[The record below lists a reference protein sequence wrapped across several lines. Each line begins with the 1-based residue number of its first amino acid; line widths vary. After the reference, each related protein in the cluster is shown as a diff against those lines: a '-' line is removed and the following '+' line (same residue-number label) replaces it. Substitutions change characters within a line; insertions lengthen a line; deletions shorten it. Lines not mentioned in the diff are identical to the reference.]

1 MSITIDT
8 DMYLL
13 CSLFNINYKKITNEY
28 SGMTV
33 EQIMEAEAAQGNT
46 EAAKFDREI
55 LSNPVKLIELFQL
68 NDPGNKFAILNNMN
82 EDDLE
87 DLLPLLDKS
96 DLVMG
101 LNFFTKDKLLE
112 MAEDLPK
119 EQLIKFTFQM
129 FSPEQVM
136 QLLPE
141 EQLNKILTS
150 TDLDKNLQLKYL
162 KDMNPEI
169 LAQMIEAATGQPVA
183 GAEDVGL
190 DGKANLDGQA
200 LFVQISNLSDDK
212 FQDAMLS
219 MPKQAKRDFV
229 LKLVNENPKLY
240 LSVDAQA
247 YTDIVNQRKEKE
259 DIVRS
264 ANVIKPEQLV
274 KMLVELPRDL
284 TAVVLTQIDTKKFA
298 DVLLANFKNILS
310 EIVAG

>member
-1 MSITIDT
+1 MTITINT

-13 CSLFNINYKKITNEY
+13 CSLFNINYKKIVNEY

-46 EAAKFDREI
+46 AAANFDREI
-55 LSNPVKLIELFQL
+55 LSNPLKLIELFEL

-82 EDDLE
+82 EQDLE

-101 LNFFTKDKLLE
+101 LNFFTKDKLLD
-112 MAEDLPK
+112 MVEDLPK

-129 FSPEQVM
+129 FPPELII

-162 KDMNPEI
+162 KNMNPEI

-183 GAEDVGL
+183 GADDVGL
-190 DGKANLDGQA
+190 DGKANLNPEA
-200 LFVQISNLSDDK
+200 LLTQIGNLPDDK
-212 FQDAMLS
+212 FQEAMLS
-219 MPKQAKRDFV
+219 MPQQAKRNFV
-229 LKLVNENPKLY
+229 FKLTNENPKLY
-240 LSVDAQA
+240 LSVDADA
-247 YTDIVNQRKEKE
+247 YTDIIRNRKEKD
-259 DIVRS
+259 DIVKS
-264 ANVIKPEQLV
+264 ANVIEPEYLV

-310 EIVAG
+310 EIIAA